1 LGKFLPKQAQ
11 NLLLA
16 HFERQTKYT
25 RIGEKKEHGASQ
37 LQFTTVL
44 SMMLMWK
51 RLLITYSLAAVSLL
65 LARAHKSSNSNQF
78 ESATKLGLHN
88 SNLLGDLDE

>member
-1 LGKFLPKQAQ
+1 
-11 NLLLA
+11 
-16 HFERQTKYT
+16 
-25 RIGEKKEHGASQ
+25 
-37 LQFTTVL
+37 
-44 SMMLMWK
+44 MLMWK

-65 LARAHKSSNSNQF
+65 LAGAHKSSNSNQF